1 MSYCINPQCLQPKN
15 HPSSQYC
22 HACGSQLLLQER
34 YRVLDHLGD
43 GGFGKTYE
51 IEDGNKRKVLKV
63 LHLNHFRIPEQRDKA
78 VELFKQEGLVLSQL
92 RHPGIP
98 QVEKDGY
105 FTYLPKGSQAEPFHC
120 LVMEKIDGVNLKQWL
135 NRQNNRPITPE
146 LALDWLK
153 QLVKILSLLHPQYFH
168 RDIKPS
174 NIMLKPDGE
183 LVLIDFGAVREVSE
197 TYLGKLQGKDVTMVG
212 SEGYAAPE
220 QATGEAVAQSDFF
233 ALGRTFVYLFTGIDP
248 DDLEEDQQTGKLIWQ
263 NQVPHISEHLKDV
276 INWLMEPE
284 LKDRPRNAAE
294 IKGRLE
300 AINSPEKK
308 TVYPCYLATKKPSKI
323 VKTTQELLPMVTAT
337 RIIYCINPKCRQR
350 QNPDYLETCQGC
362 GTPLLIRN
370 RYRLI
375 RPLRKLDLP
384 GHAEIF
390 EVEDEGV
397 RAVRGEKFKVLKV
410 LKKNNPTLVRL
421 FQQEAETLKR
431 LNHPG
436 IPKVELSDDYFTVSL
451 PRGRELHCLIMEKIQ
466 GENLEK
472 WVEQHGPI
480 SPAQALEWLKQIL
493 EILIHLHQQQ
503 YLHRDLKPSNIMLRP
518 NGQLVLIDFGT
529 LRQITET
536 FLVRLG
542 MKPRETGTGIVSAG
556 YTAPE
561 QINGRAVPQSDL
573 YSLGR
578 TFVHLLTGKHPLDL
592 PEDSRTGKLMWQNDA
607 EPIPKQLALWLDYMI
622 KPFPWQRPLSA
633 SFILKSL
640 EEELPPPQ
648 GEDSPAPSTPSWLL
662 IVNFTLFSVL
672 LVTGMLWLQGQQE
685 QRKLSPQGSYVSQMR
700 IS

>member
-1 MSYCINPQCLQPKN
+1 MSYCVNPQCLQPKN
-15 HPSSQYC
+15 HNSSQYC
-22 HACGSQLLLQER
+22 QDCGAQLLLQGR
-34 YRVLDHLGD
+34 YRVLDHLGT

-51 IEDGNKRKVLKV
+51 VEDGKRRKVLKI
-63 LHLNHFRIPEQRDKA
+63 LYLNRFHLQEQRDKA

-92 RHPGIP
+92 RYPGIP
-98 QVEKDGY
+98 KVEEDGY
-105 FTYLPKGSQAEPFHC
+105 FTYLPQGSHDEPFHC

-135 NRQNNRPITPE
+135 NRQNNQPITSE
-146 LALDWLK
+146 LAFDWLQ

-174 NIMLKPDGE
+174 NIMLKPDGK

-197 TYLGKLQGKDVTMVG
+197 TYLYKLQDKDVTMVG

-220 QATGEAVAQSDFF
+220 QATGEAVARSDFF

-248 DDLEEDQQTGKLIWQ
+248 DDLEEDRETGKLIWQ
-263 NQVPHISEHLKDV
+263 NQVPHISQPLKDF
-276 INWLMEPE
+276 IDWLMEPE
-284 LKDRPRNAAE
+284 LGNRPQNTTE
-294 IKGRLE
+294 IQVRLE
-300 AINSPEKK
+300 AISSVGVIEYFPPPPWPE
-308 TVYPCYLATKKPSKI
+308 PH
-323 VKTTQELLPMVTAT
+323 VKML
-337 RIIYCINPKCRQR
+337 YCINPKCKQR
-350 QNPDYLETCQGC
+350 QNSDHLPSCQAC
-362 GTPLLIRN
+362 GTSLLIKN

-375 RPLRKLDLP
+375 RPLRKLGTP

-397 RAVRGEKFKVLKV
+397 QAVQGERFKVLKV
-410 LKKNNPTLVRL
+410 LKKNNNLTLVRL

-436 IPKVELSDDYFTVSL
+436 IPKVELSDDYFTIPL
-451 PRGRELHCLIMEKIQ
+451 PRKKELHCLVMEKIH

-472 WVEQHGPI
+472 WVEENGVI
-480 SPAQALEWLKQIL
+480 SSEQASEWLKQIL
-493 EILIHLHQQQ
+493 EILTHLHQQK

-542 MKPRETGTGIVSAG
+542 MKPKETGTGIVTAG

-592 PEDSRTGKLMWQNDA
+592 QEDPKTGKLIWRD
-607 EPIPKQLALWLDYMI
+607 EVEKISEQLALWLDYMME
-622 KPFPWQRPLSA
+622 PFPWQRPLSA
-633 SFILKSL
+633 AFILKCL
-640 EEELPPPQ
+640 DEGLPPPQ
-648 GEDSPAPSTPSWLL
+648 GENSPTPSTPPWLL

-685 QRKLSPQGSYVSQMR
+685 QRKLSPQGVIRNLEFR
-700 IS
+700 I